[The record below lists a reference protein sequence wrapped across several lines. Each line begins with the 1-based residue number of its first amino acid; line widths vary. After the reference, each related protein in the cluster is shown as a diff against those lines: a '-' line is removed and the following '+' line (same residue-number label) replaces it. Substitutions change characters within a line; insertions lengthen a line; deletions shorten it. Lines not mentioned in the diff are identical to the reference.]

1 MIRFTALAAA
11 ALASAALL
19 APIAADAQGPVG
31 FYVATPVAKPAA
43 TTSVIT
49 NSTLWT
55 WQDTAFIANHA
66 PERPNILC
74 ELVVKR
80 VGALTSF
87 SAGGKAFDAEAL
99 AKCNARAAK

>member
-11 ALASAALL
+11 ALTTAALL
-19 APIAADAQGPVG
+19 SPIAADAQGPAA
-31 FYVATPVAKPAA
+31 FYVATPLAKPAA
-43 TTSVIT
+43 ANIIT
-49 NSTLWT
+49 NATLWT
-55 WQDTAFIANHA
+55 WQNTAFTANAA

-87 SAGGKAFDAEAL
+87 SAGGKAFDADAL
-99 AKCNARAAK
+99 AKCNARAK

>member
-11 ALASAALL
+11 ALTTAALL
-19 APIAADAQGPVG
+19 SPIAADAQGPAG

-43 TTSVIT
+43 TNIIT
-49 NSTLWT
+49 NATLWT
-55 WQDTAFIANHA
+55 WQETAFTANHA

-80 VGALTSF
+80 VGALSGF
-87 SAGGKAFDAEAL
+87 SAGGKAFDADAL

>member
-1 MIRFTALAAA
+1 MIRSTAILAA
-11 ALASAALL
+11 ALASAALFSP
-19 APIAADAQGPVG
+19 AVVSAEGPAG
-31 FYVATPVAKPAA
+31 FYVATPVATP
-43 TTSVIT
+43 TIPNLIT

-55 WQDTAFIANHA
+55 LQDSAYTANHA

-99 AKCNARAAK
+99 AKCNARAK

>member
-11 ALASAALL
+11 ALASAAMLS
-19 APIAADAQGPVG
+19 PVAADAQGPAG
-31 FYVATPVAKPAA
+31 FYVATPVAKPASS
-43 TTSVIT
+43 TIIT
-49 NSTLWT
+49 NATLWT
-55 WQDTAFIANHA
+55 WQDTAFTANHA

-87 SAGGKAFDAEAL
+87 SVGGKAFDADAL

>member
-11 ALASAALL
+11 AVATAVLL
-19 APIAADAQGPVG
+19 SPIAADAQAPSG
-31 FYVATPVAKPAA
+31 FYIATPVAKPASA
-43 TTSVIT
+43 NIIT

-55 WQDTAFIANHA
+55 WQDTAYTASHA
-66 PERPNILC
+66 PERANILC

-87 SAGGKAFDAEAL
+87 TAGGKSFDADAL
-99 AKCNARAAK
+99 AKCNARAK

>member
-19 APIAADAQGPVG
+19 SPVAAAAQGPAG
-31 FYVATPVAKPAA
+31 FYIATPVAKPASS
-43 TTSVIT
+43 TIIT
-49 NSTLWT
+49 NATLWT
-55 WQDTAFIANHA
+55 WQDTAYTASHA

-80 VGALTSF
+80 VGALSSF
-87 SAGGKAFDAEAL
+87 SAGGKAFDADAL
-99 AKCNARAAK
+99 AKCNARAPK

>member
-11 ALASAALL
+11 ALTTAALL
-19 APIAADAQGPVG
+19 SPIAADAQGPAA

-43 TTSVIT
+43 TNIIT
-49 NSTLWT
+49 NATLWT
-55 WQDTAFIANHA
+55 WQDTAFTANHA

-80 VGALTSF
+80 VGALSSF
-87 SAGGKAFDAEAL
+87 SAGGKAFDADAL
-99 AKCNARAAK
+99 AKCNARAR

>member
-11 ALASAALL
+11 ALLS
-19 APIAADAQGPVG
+19 PIAADAQGPAG
-31 FYVATPVAKPAA
+31 FYVATPVAKPASS
-43 TTSVIT
+43 TIIT
-49 NSTLWT
+49 NATLWT
-55 WQDTAFIANHA
+55 WQDTAFTANHA

-87 SAGGKAFDAEAL
+87 SAGGKAFDADAL
-99 AKCNARAAK
+99 AKCNARAK

>member
-11 ALASAALL
+11 ALTTVALL
-19 APIAADAQGPVG
+19 SPLAADAQGAAG

-43 TTSVIT
+43 SSVIT

-55 WQDTAFIANHA
+55 WQDTAFTANHA

-87 SAGGKAFDAEAL
+87 SAGGKAFDADAL